1 VQWLAEICVARPV
14 FATVLILALGVV
26 GLFGYY
32 QLGLDLYPKVDFP
45 VVAVVTT
52 QSGTSPEEIE
62 SDITDEIERAVST
75 ISGIEELSS
84 TSSEGVSSVVVRFG
98 LDKDINVAAN
108 EVRDKVTQVQSA
120 LPKDADSPLV
130 VKSDP
135 DATPI
140 VYVAVSSD
148 RPIRE
153 VSEFADKVV
162 RRELESLSG
171 VGEVRLVG
179 TRLRQINV
187 RLDPVRLRSYNL
199 TAIEVSRAV
208 GSQNVQFP
216 AGTLQQGARDR
227 ILRMQSRARTVAEL
241 GDIIVAN
248 RKGVPVRLTE
258 VAEVEDG
265 AREPDTAAFVDDR
278 PAVILTIRK
287 QAGGSTVAIVKSIR
301 ARLAELE
308 ARIPAGYTLSVVQD
322 RSEFIAA
329 AVHTVQEHLAVGA
342 FLTAVVVLLFL
353 RSWRSTIIAAIAI
366 PTSIVATFGM
376 MWLAGF
382 SLNVLTLL
390 ALTLAVGIVIDDA
403 IVVLENIHRHMEE
416 KGAPPIQAAV
426 EGTREIG
433 LAVLATTLSLVAV
446 FLPVAFMGGIVG
458 RFMNSFGLTMAFA
471 IMVSLLV
478 AFTLTPMLASRWLR
492 GEHVQTAGHGGR
504 VYGWIESGYERIL
517 RFSLG
522 HRWLVVLGMVA
533 ALVAVVPLFQHVGK
547 TFMPDNDESEFQV
560 VVKTP
565 EGTTLGQ
572 TELVTT
578 RIAREVR
585 MLPGVAYTVAL
596 VGEGQGNATNEASV
610 YVRLVDLD
618 ERALSQFDV
627 MDRARAS
634 VLPRFATDG
643 VQVTLS
649 KSAGIGGGGGESD
662 VSFVLSGPD
671 LVKLAEYSG
680 RLMAMLGGLPGVVD
694 VNSTQITGKPET
706 LVVLDRAKAA
716 DLGVEVSDVG
726 TTLRIMVGGQRIT
739 TYDEGGEE
747 FEVQARVLPR
757 WRTDREG
764 LAQLTVPSARLG
776 TVSLDNLAR
785 FQDGEGPAQIS
796 RLNRRRQVTIG
807 ANLKAGVSAQA
818 VLDRLHAEVAAMRL
832 PPGYSAGTTG
842 SSKEMGNA
850 AQNFL
855 LAFGLSFVFMYLV
868 LAAQFESWLYP
879 ALILLALP
887 LTVPFAL
894 ASISLFGQS
903 LNIFTALGLLVLF
916 GVVKKNAILQ
926 IDHVNY
932 LRGQGLGVRDAL
944 LRADRERL
952 RPILMTTFAF
962 VAGALPLL
970 LSRGPGSGSNR
981 AIGAVIV
988 GGQTLALLLTLVA
1001 TPVSYSLVESVRAWH
1016 PAAAVRRRLGRP
1028 GKTAPPVAEP
1038 AEGGS

>member
-1 VQWLAEICVARPV
+1 MQWLAEICVARPV
-14 FATVLILALGVV
+14 FATVLVLTLVVV
-26 GLFGYY
+26 GLFGYL

-45 VVAVVTT
+45 VVVVVTT

-84 TSSEGVSSVVVRFG
+84 TSSEGVSSVVVRFA
-98 LDKDINVAAN
+98 LEKDINVAAN
-108 EVRDKVTQVQSA
+108 EVRDKVTQIQSA
-120 LPKDADSPLV
+120 LPKDAESPLII
-130 VKSDP
+130 KADP
-135 DATPI
+135 DASPI

-179 TRLRQINV
+179 ARLRQINV
-187 RLDPVRLRSYNL
+187 RLDPVRLRAYNL
-199 TAIEVSRAV
+199 TAIEVGRAV
-208 GSQNVQFP
+208 GSQNFQLP

-227 ILRMQSRARTVAEL
+227 ILRMQTKARTVEQF
-241 GDIIVAN
+241 GGFIVAT

-258 VAEVEDG
+258 VADVEDG
-265 AREPDTAAFVDDR
+265 AKEPDTAAFVDDT

-287 QAGGSTVAIVKSIR
+287 QAGGNTVGIVQDIR
-301 ARLAELE
+301 RRLTDLE
-308 ARIPAGYTLSVVQD
+308 ARIPSGYTLSVVQD
-322 RSEFIAA
+322 RSEFISA
-329 AVHTVQEHLAVGA
+329 AVHTVQEHLAVGGL
-342 FLTAVVVLLFL
+342 LTAVVVLLFL
-353 RSWRSTIIAAIAI
+353 RSWRSTIIAGIAI
-366 PTSIVATFGM
+366 PTSIVATFSM
-376 MWLAGF
+376 MWLSGF

-390 ALTLAVGIVIDDA
+390 ALTLAVGIVVDDA
-403 IVVLENIHRHMEE
+403 IVVLENIHRHME
-416 KGAPPIQAAV
+416 KGSPPARAAV

-471 IMVSLLV
+471 IVVSLLV
-478 AFTLTPMLASRWLR
+478 AFTLTPMLSSRWLG
-492 GEHVQTAGHGGR
+492 GEHAQKGSGR
-504 VYGWIESGYERIL
+504 VFGWVEAGYERIL
-517 RFSLG
+517 RFALA
-522 HRWLVVLGMVA
+522 HRWVVVLGMVGALA
-533 ALVAVVPLFQHVGK
+533 AVGPLFQHVAK
-547 TFMPDNDESEFQV
+547 AFMPDNDESEFQV
-560 VVKTP
+560 VVKMP
-565 EGTTLGQ
+565 DGTRLAQ

-578 RIAREVR
+578 RLAREVR
-585 MLPGVAYTVAL
+585 AHPEVAYTVTL
-596 VGEGQGNATNEASV
+596 VGEGQGNATDESSV
-610 YVRLVDLD
+610 YVRLVPL
-618 ERALSQFDV
+618 EKRARSQFDV
-627 MDRARAS
+627 MDRIRAS
-634 VLPRFATDG
+634 VLPRFATGG

-649 KSAGIGGGGGESD
+649 KSASIGGGGGQTD

-671 LVKLAEYSG
+671 LARLAAYSG
-680 RLMAMLGGLPGVVD
+680 RLTAMLAGMPGVVD
-694 VNSTQITGKPET
+694 VDATRITGKPET
-706 LVVLDRAKAA
+706 SVVLDRAKAA
-716 DLGVEVSDVG
+716 DLGVDVAEVAS
-726 TTLRIMVGGQRIT
+726 TLRMMVGGQRIT

-747 FEVQARVLPR
+747 FEVLARALPR

-764 LAQLTVPSARLG
+764 LAQLTVPSAKLG

-785 FQDGEGPAQIS
+785 FEDGEGPAQIS

-807 ANLKAGVSAQA
+807 ANLTAGVSAQA
-818 VLDRLHAEVAAMRL
+818 VLDRLHAEAAALQL

-842 SSKEMGNA
+842 SSKEMASA

-903 LNIFTALGLLVLF
+903 LNVFTALGLLVLF

-926 IDHVNY
+926 IDHVNA
-932 LRGQGLGVRDAL
+932 LRAQGLGVREAI

-1001 TPVSYSLVESVRAWH
+1001 TPVSYSLVESVRAWR
-1016 PAAAVRRRLGRP
+1016 PLAAVRRRLGRP
-1028 GKTAPPVAEP
+1028 AKVPPPVDAAEP
-1038 AEGGS
+1038 VEGGS